1 MNWWQTSSESRVVLL
16 LEFACSEDVYK
27 NVHLA
32 DDVGKARTL
41 AMIIIF
47 VILVWYKLVLLLKI
61 RRKFFSE
68 DLNWHGNT
76 AWNHIQRWK
85 SLFNWNIMVKCNCNG
100 ALFANPLS
108 KYFDQIQSHSQKKK
122 MVIKVTVWRFPIF
135 FVNWILTLLNCN
147 NKRLPTCF
155 QMPPVFDFNFKVRDF
170 QSLLECHWI
179 TIGPNHRV
187 QYCRSRL
194 LFANL
199 TGH

>member
-1 MNWWQTSSESRVVLL
+1 M
-16 LEFACSEDVYK
+16 F
-27 NVHLA
+27 
-32 DDVGKARTL
+32 
-41 AMIIIF
+41 II
-47 VILVWYKLVLLLKI
+47 
-61 RRKFFSE
+61 
-68 DLNWHGNT
+68 
-76 AWNHIQRWK
+76 
-85 SLFNWNIMVKCNCNG
+85 
-100 ALFANPLS
+100 
-108 KYFDQIQSHSQKKK
+108 
-122 MVIKVTVWRFPIF
+122 VTVEVPNF

>member
-1 MNWWQTSSESRVVLL
+1 MHTYILWTDSVLPTL
-16 LEFACSEDVYK
+16 STYSFE
-27 NVHLA
+27 LA
-32 DDVGKARTL
+32 TL
-41 AMIIIF
+41 F
-47 VILVWYKLVLLLKI
+47 K
-61 RRKFFSE
+61 
-68 DLNWHGNT
+68 
-76 AWNHIQRWK
+76 NHILRWK
-85 SLFNWNIMVKCNCNG
+85 FLIKWNIMVNAIVTGHC
-100 ALFANPLS
+100 LHPSS
-108 KYFDQIQSHSQKKK
+108 KYFDKIQSHIHRNKISSSKLR
-122 MVIKVTVWRFPIF
+122 WRFPIF

-155 QMPPVFDFNFKVRDF
+155 RMPPVFDFNFKVRDF